1 MNAIAYKDDK
11 SVAHDPS
18 RFQLATDQ
26 NHRVILWD
34 NPQDAQRHAEELR
47 KNQGP
52 LLQELVHI
60 NGPMKVV
67 DARAIQFDSTQRTA
81 SA

>member
-11 SVAHDPS
+11 SVAKDPS
-18 RFQLATDQ
+18 RFHLATDSQ
-26 NHRVILWD
+26 NRVILWD
-34 NPQDAQRHAEELR
+34 DPQDAQRHAEELR
-47 KNQGP
+47 KSQGP

-67 DARAIQFDSTQRTA
+67 DARAIQFQSTQQA